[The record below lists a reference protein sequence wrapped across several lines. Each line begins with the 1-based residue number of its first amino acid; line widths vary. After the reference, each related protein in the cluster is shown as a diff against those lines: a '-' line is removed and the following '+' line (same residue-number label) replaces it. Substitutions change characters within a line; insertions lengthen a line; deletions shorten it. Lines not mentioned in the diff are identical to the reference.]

1 MSFVNKEKI
10 LNANPLKRLLIGY
23 EKLKE
28 NFTEEAAYSY
38 MSLYKD
44 QPLSFLLEN
53 SELIFKEPYYGYD
66 FYKTLMEGENVEYP
80 LFHQYDI
87 EKGKVQNYLD
97 QNKEKMS
104 IKQAEMYEDL
114 LSCLKDQEEKFKNC
128 KTVCGYLQGEYPQLN
143 ADIPELCDDLYDYNK
158 CCTRGERDIVSRKI
172 KDKMCNIPNSAYNL
186 YAPFVNR
193 ATHDPSL
200 IARSDMEEI
209 KDASVFRGEN
219 YKSEFESYIESVFLV
234 SKLFDDAVYEES
246 VREVPNVTI
255 RSIFTGYHKES
266 AREQINN
273 IVTEHVSQME
283 TFYAS
288 PKASV
293 NKIFNDVLDD
303 AIYEEEFRE
312 AKEYCLGLQKI
323 AYDKLSDIILYEYL
337 DTTDLESPVS
347 SYSFFS
353 ENTTVEEAMQMIIE
367 KVNEINNELSYISEE
382 EENDFSDD
390 RYIEEKLEV
399 RTNPLTGKKYF
410 RQVPDE
416 NGKID
421 VKKDVDLYVGFSNYM
436 NEKSKD
442 SKNFDIDKEF
452 EKYEKEFEEKNKEDN
467 KASEKAD
474 KEVDKEAEK
483 YEPKKVDAPKPKNLS
498 NKIQFKAQ
506 DAEVKQMKK
515 MGEKELKGQERKN
528 ALKAVAQLPKN
539 IIDNIKK
546 QIHKVDEKDDERRI
560 KYMTEPGFRKKAF
573 RNLKLAI
580 MYGSAAQ
587 IKLAFVPITALTRHF
602 SKEKDRR
609 IRNELLNKLETEIKI
624 CDEKIND
631 ANSEGDKNEK
641 YQLMRIKAKLE
652 RERLRVRTNS
662 RYI

>member
-104 IKQAEMYEDL
+104 IKQEGMYEDL

-158 CCTRGERDIVSRKI
+158 CCTRGERDAVSRKI

-337 DTTDLESPVS
+337 DTTDLESSVS

-367 KVNEINNELSYISEE
+367 KVNEINEELSYISEE
-382 EENDFSDD
+382 EDND
-390 RYIEEKLEV
+390 L
-399 RTNPLTGKKYF
+399 
-410 RQVPDE
+410 
-416 NGKID
+416 
-421 VKKDVDLYVGFSNYM
+421 
-436 NEKSKD
+436 
-442 SKNFDIDKEF
+442 DKEL
-452 EKYEKEFEEKNKEDN
+452 EKYEKEFDEKNKDD
-467 KASEKAD
+467 D
-474 KEVDKEAEK
+474 KNIDKSDAEK

-528 ALKAVAQLPKN
+528 ALKAFAQLPKN
-539 IIDNIKK
+539 IKKKKKK

-587 IKLAFVPITALTRHF
+587 IKLAFVPVTALTRHF

>member
-97 QNKEKMS
+97 QNKGKMS
-104 IKQAEMYEDL
+104 IKQEEMYEDL

-266 AREQINN
+266 AREQINI

-367 KVNEINNELSYISEE
+367 KVNEINEELSYISEE
-382 EENDFSDD
+382 EDND
-390 RYIEEKLEV
+390 L
-399 RTNPLTGKKYF
+399 
-410 RQVPDE
+410 
-416 NGKID
+416 
-421 VKKDVDLYVGFSNYM
+421 
-436 NEKSKD
+436 
-442 SKNFDIDKEF
+442 DKEL
-452 EKYEKEFEEKNKEDN
+452 EKYEKEFDEKNKDD
-467 KASEKAD
+467 D
-474 KEVDKEAEK
+474 KNIDKSDAEK

>member
-97 QNKEKMS
+97 QNKGKMS
-104 IKQAEMYEDL
+104 IKQEEMYEDL

-143 ADIPELCDDLYDYNK
+143 TDIPELCDDLYDYNK
-158 CCTRGERDIVSRKI
+158 CCTRGERDAVSRKI

-273 IVTEHVSQME
+273 IVTEHVSEME

-353 ENTTVEEAMQMIIE
+353 ENTTIEEAMQMIIE
-367 KVNEINNELSYISEE
+367 KVNEINEELSYISEE
-382 EENDFSDD
+382 EDND
-390 RYIEEKLEV
+390 L
-399 RTNPLTGKKYF
+399 
-410 RQVPDE
+410 
-416 NGKID
+416 
-421 VKKDVDLYVGFSNYM
+421 
-436 NEKSKD
+436 
-442 SKNFDIDKEF
+442 DKEL
-452 EKYEKEFEEKNKEDN
+452 EKYEKEFDEKNKDD
-467 KASEKAD
+467 D
-474 KEVDKEAEK
+474 KNIDKSDAEK

>member
-28 NFTEEAAYSY
+28 NFTKEAAYSY

-97 QNKEKMS
+97 QNKGKMS
-104 IKQAEMYEDL
+104 IKQAEMYEEL

-143 ADIPELCDDLYDYNK
+143 TDVPELCDDIYDYNK
-158 CCTRGERDIVSRKI
+158 CCTRGERDVVSRKI

-186 YAPFVNR
+186 YAPFVNK

-273 IVTEHVSQME
+273 IVTEHVSEME

-323 AYDKLSDIILYEYL
+323 AYDKLSDIILYDYL

-353 ENTTVEEAMQMIIE
+353 ENTTIEEAMQMIIE
-367 KVNEINNELSYISEE
+367 KVNEINEELSYISEE
-382 EENDFSDD
+382 EDND
-390 RYIEEKLEV
+390 L
-399 RTNPLTGKKYF
+399 
-410 RQVPDE
+410 
-416 NGKID
+416 
-421 VKKDVDLYVGFSNYM
+421 
-436 NEKSKD
+436 
-442 SKNFDIDKEF
+442 DKEL
-452 EKYEKEFEEKNKEDN
+452 EKYEKEFDEKNKDD
-467 KASEKAD
+467 D
-474 KEVDKEAEK
+474 KNIDKSDAEK

>member
-158 CCTRGERDIVSRKI
+158 CCTRGERDVVSRKI

-273 IVTEHVSQME
+273 IVTEHVSEME

-367 KVNEINNELSYISEE
+367 KVNEINEELSYISEE
-382 EENDFSDD
+382 EDND
-390 RYIEEKLEV
+390 L
-399 RTNPLTGKKYF
+399 
-410 RQVPDE
+410 
-416 NGKID
+416 
-421 VKKDVDLYVGFSNYM
+421 
-436 NEKSKD
+436 
-442 SKNFDIDKEF
+442 DKEL
-452 EKYEKEFEEKNKEDN
+452 EKYEKEFDEKNKDD
-467 KASEKAD
+467 D
-474 KEVDKEAEK
+474 KNIDKSDAEK

>member
-104 IKQAEMYEDL
+104 IKQEEMYEDL

-128 KTVCGYLQGEYPQLN
+128 KTVCDYLQGEYPQLN

-303 AIYEEEFRE
+303 AIYEEEFKE

-367 KVNEINNELSYISEE
+367 KVNEINEELSYISEE
-382 EENDFSDD
+382 EDND
-390 RYIEEKLEV
+390 L
-399 RTNPLTGKKYF
+399 
-410 RQVPDE
+410 
-416 NGKID
+416 
-421 VKKDVDLYVGFSNYM
+421 
-436 NEKSKD
+436 
-442 SKNFDIDKEF
+442 DKEL
-452 EKYEKEFEEKNKEDN
+452 EKYEKEFDEKNKDD
-467 KASEKAD
+467 D
-474 KEVDKEAEK
+474 KNIDKSDAEK

>member
-97 QNKEKMS
+97 QNKGKMS
-104 IKQAEMYEDL
+104 VKQEGMYEDL

-143 ADIPELCDDLYDYNK
+143 TDIPELCDDLYDYNK
-158 CCTRGERDIVSRKI
+158 CCTRGERDVVSRKI

-273 IVTEHVSQME
+273 IVTEHVSEME

-367 KVNEINNELSYISEE
+367 KVNEINEEFSYISEE
-382 EENDFSDD
+382 EDND
-390 RYIEEKLEV
+390 L
-399 RTNPLTGKKYF
+399 
-410 RQVPDE
+410 
-416 NGKID
+416 
-421 VKKDVDLYVGFSNYM
+421 
-436 NEKSKD
+436 
-442 SKNFDIDKEF
+442 DKEL
-452 EKYEKEFEEKNKEDN
+452 EKYEKEFDEKNKDD
-467 KASEKAD
+467 D
-474 KEVDKEAEK
+474 KNIDKSDAEK

>member
-347 SYSFFS
+347 SYSFFD
-353 ENTTVEEAMQMIIE
+353 ENMTVEEAMQMIIE
-367 KVNEINNELSYISEE
+367 KVNEINEELSYISEE
-382 EENDFSDD
+382 EDND
-390 RYIEEKLEV
+390 L
-399 RTNPLTGKKYF
+399 
-410 RQVPDE
+410 
-416 NGKID
+416 
-421 VKKDVDLYVGFSNYM
+421 
-436 NEKSKD
+436 
-442 SKNFDIDKEF
+442 DKEL
-452 EKYEKEFEEKNKEDN
+452 EKYEKEFDEKNKDD
-467 KASEKAD
+467 D
-474 KEVDKEAEK
+474 KNTDKSDAEK

>member
-97 QNKEKMS
+97 QNKGKMS
-104 IKQAEMYEDL
+104 IKQEEMYEDL

-143 ADIPELCDDLYDYNK
+143 TDIPELCDDLYDYNK
-158 CCTRGERDIVSRKI
+158 CCTRGERDAVSRKI

-273 IVTEHVSQME
+273 IVTEHVSEME

-367 KVNEINNELSYISEE
+367 KVNEINEELSYISEE
-382 EENDFSDD
+382 EDND
-390 RYIEEKLEV
+390 L
-399 RTNPLTGKKYF
+399 
-410 RQVPDE
+410 
-416 NGKID
+416 
-421 VKKDVDLYVGFSNYM
+421 
-436 NEKSKD
+436 
-442 SKNFDIDKEF
+442 DKEL
-452 EKYEKEFEEKNKEDN
+452 EKYEKEFDEKNKDD
-467 KASEKAD
+467 D
-474 KEVDKEAEK
+474 KNIDKSDAEK

>member
-97 QNKEKMS
+97 QNKGKMS
-104 IKQAEMYEDL
+104 VKQEGMYEDL

-143 ADIPELCDDLYDYNK
+143 TDIPELCDDLYDYNK
-158 CCTRGERDIVSRKI
+158 CCTRGERDAVSRKI

-273 IVTEHVSQME
+273 IVTEHVSEME

-367 KVNEINNELSYISEE
+367 KVNEINEELSYISEE
-382 EENDFSDD
+382 EDND
-390 RYIEEKLEV
+390 L
-399 RTNPLTGKKYF
+399 
-410 RQVPDE
+410 
-416 NGKID
+416 
-421 VKKDVDLYVGFSNYM
+421 
-436 NEKSKD
+436 
-442 SKNFDIDKEF
+442 DKEL
-452 EKYEKEFEEKNKEDN
+452 EKYEKEFDEKNKDDDTN
-467 KASEKAD
+467 ID
-474 KEVDKEAEK
+474 KSDAEK

>member
-97 QNKEKMS
+97 QNKGKMS
-104 IKQAEMYEDL
+104 VKQEGMYEDL

-143 ADIPELCDDLYDYNK
+143 TDIPELCDDLYDYNK
-158 CCTRGERDIVSRKI
+158 CCTRGERDAVSRKI

-234 SKLFDDAVYEES
+234 SKLFDDVVYEES

-273 IVTEHVSQME
+273 IVTEHVSEME

-353 ENTTVEEAMQMIIE
+353 ENTTIEEAMQMIIE
-367 KVNEINNELSYISEE
+367 KVNEINEELSYISEE
-382 EENDFSDD
+382 ED
-390 RYIEEKLEV
+390 
-399 RTNPLTGKKYF
+399 
-410 RQVPDE
+410 
-416 NGKID
+416 
-421 VKKDVDLYVGFSNYM
+421 
-436 NEKSKD
+436 NEL
-442 SKNFDIDKEF
+442 DKEL
-452 EKYEKEFEEKNKEDN
+452 EKYEKEFDEKNKDD
-467 KASEKAD
+467 D
-474 KEVDKEAEK
+474 KNIDKSNAEK

>member
-1 MSFVNKEKI
+1 
-10 LNANPLKRLLIGY
+10 
-23 EKLKE
+23 
-28 NFTEEAAYSY
+28 

-104 IKQAEMYEDL
+104 IKQVEMYEDL

-367 KVNEINNELSYISEE
+367 KVNEINEELSYISEE
-382 EENDFSDD
+382 EDND
-390 RYIEEKLEV
+390 L
-399 RTNPLTGKKYF
+399 
-410 RQVPDE
+410 
-416 NGKID
+416 
-421 VKKDVDLYVGFSNYM
+421 
-436 NEKSKD
+436 
-442 SKNFDIDKEF
+442 DKEL
-452 EKYEKEFEEKNKEDN
+452 EKYEKEFDEKNKDDDTN
-467 KASEKAD
+467 ID
-474 KEVDKEAEK
+474 KSDAEK

>member
-104 IKQAEMYEDL
+104 IKQEEMYEDL

-128 KTVCGYLQGEYPQLN
+128 KTVCDYLQGEYPQLN

-367 KVNEINNELSYISEE
+367 KVNEINEELSYISEE
-382 EENDFSDD
+382 EDND
-390 RYIEEKLEV
+390 L
-399 RTNPLTGKKYF
+399 
-410 RQVPDE
+410 
-416 NGKID
+416 
-421 VKKDVDLYVGFSNYM
+421 
-436 NEKSKD
+436 
-442 SKNFDIDKEF
+442 DKEL
-452 EKYEKEFEEKNKEDN
+452 EKYEKEFDEKNKDD
-467 KASEKAD
+467 D
-474 KEVDKEAEK
+474 KNIDKSDAEK

>member
-97 QNKEKMS
+97 QNKGKMS
-104 IKQAEMYEDL
+104 IKQEEMYEDL

-143 ADIPELCDDLYDYNK
+143 TDIPELCDDLYDYNK
-158 CCTRGERDIVSRKI
+158 CCTRGERDAVSRKI

-367 KVNEINNELSYISEE
+367 KVNEINEELSYISEE
-382 EENDFSDD
+382 EDND
-390 RYIEEKLEV
+390 L
-399 RTNPLTGKKYF
+399 
-410 RQVPDE
+410 
-416 NGKID
+416 
-421 VKKDVDLYVGFSNYM
+421 
-436 NEKSKD
+436 
-442 SKNFDIDKEF
+442 DKEL
-452 EKYEKEFEEKNKEDN
+452 EKYEKEFDEKNKDD
-467 KASEKAD
+467 D
-474 KEVDKEAEK
+474 KNIDKSDAEK

>member
-87 EKGKVQNYLD
+87 EKVKVQNYLD
-97 QNKEKMS
+97 QNKGKMS
-104 IKQAEMYEDL
+104 IKQEGMYEDL

-143 ADIPELCDDLYDYNK
+143 TDIPELCDDLYDYNK
-158 CCTRGERDIVSRKI
+158 CCTRGERDVVSRKI
-172 KDKMCNIPNSAYNL
+172 KDKMCTIPNSAYNL

-273 IVTEHVSQME
+273 IVTEHVSEME

-353 ENTTVEEAMQMIIE
+353 ENTTIEEAMQMIIE
-367 KVNEINNELSYISEE
+367 KVNEINEELSYISEE
-382 EENDFSDD
+382 EDND
-390 RYIEEKLEV
+390 L
-399 RTNPLTGKKYF
+399 
-410 RQVPDE
+410 
-416 NGKID
+416 
-421 VKKDVDLYVGFSNYM
+421 
-436 NEKSKD
+436 
-442 SKNFDIDKEF
+442 DKEL
-452 EKYEKEFEEKNKEDN
+452 EKYEKEFDEKNKDD
-467 KASEKAD
+467 D
-474 KEVDKEAEK
+474 KNIDKSDAEK

>member
-104 IKQAEMYEDL
+104 IKQEEMYEDL

-143 ADIPELCDDLYDYNK
+143 TDIPELCDDLYDYNK

-367 KVNEINNELSYISEE
+367 KVNEINEELSYISEE
-382 EENDFSDD
+382 EDND
-390 RYIEEKLEV
+390 L
-399 RTNPLTGKKYF
+399 
-410 RQVPDE
+410 
-416 NGKID
+416 
-421 VKKDVDLYVGFSNYM
+421 
-436 NEKSKD
+436 
-442 SKNFDIDKEF
+442 DKEL
-452 EKYEKEFEEKNKEDN
+452 EKYEKEFDEKNKDD
-467 KASEKAD
+467 D
-474 KEVDKEAEK
+474 KNIDKSDAEK

>member
-97 QNKEKMS
+97 QNKGKMS
-104 IKQAEMYEDL
+104 IKQEEMYEDL

-143 ADIPELCDDLYDYNK
+143 TDIPELCDDLYDYNK
-158 CCTRGERDIVSRKI
+158 CCTRGERDVVSRKI

-273 IVTEHVSQME
+273 IVTEHVSEME

-367 KVNEINNELSYISEE
+367 KVNEINEELSYISEE
-382 EENDFSDD
+382 EDND
-390 RYIEEKLEV
+390 L
-399 RTNPLTGKKYF
+399 
-410 RQVPDE
+410 
-416 NGKID
+416 
-421 VKKDVDLYVGFSNYM
+421 
-436 NEKSKD
+436 
-442 SKNFDIDKEF
+442 DKEL
-452 EKYEKEFEEKNKEDN
+452 EKYEKEFDDKNIN
-467 KASEKAD
+467 KSD
-474 KEVDKEAEK
+474 AEK

>member
-104 IKQAEMYEDL
+104 IKQEGMYEDL

-158 CCTRGERDIVSRKI
+158 CCTRGERDAVSRKI

-337 DTTDLESPVS
+337 DTTDLESSVS

-367 KVNEINNELSYISEE
+367 KVNEINEELSYISEE
-382 EENDFSDD
+382 EDND
-390 RYIEEKLEV
+390 L
-399 RTNPLTGKKYF
+399 
-410 RQVPDE
+410 
-416 NGKID
+416 
-421 VKKDVDLYVGFSNYM
+421 
-436 NEKSKD
+436 
-442 SKNFDIDKEF
+442 DKEL
-452 EKYEKEFEEKNKEDN
+452 EKYEKEFDEKNKDD
-467 KASEKAD
+467 D
-474 KEVDKEAEK
+474 KNIDKSDAEK

-528 ALKAVAQLPKN
+528 ALKAFAQLPKN
-539 IIDNIKK
+539 IKKKKKK

>member
-104 IKQAEMYEDL
+104 IKQEEMYEDL

-367 KVNEINNELSYISEE
+367 KVNEINEELSYISEE
-382 EENDFSDD
+382 EDND
-390 RYIEEKLEV
+390 L
-399 RTNPLTGKKYF
+399 
-410 RQVPDE
+410 
-416 NGKID
+416 
-421 VKKDVDLYVGFSNYM
+421 
-436 NEKSKD
+436 
-442 SKNFDIDKEF
+442 DKEL
-452 EKYEKEFEEKNKEDN
+452 EKYEKEFDEKNKDD
-467 KASEKAD
+467 D
-474 KEVDKEAEK
+474 KNIDKSDAEK

>member
-104 IKQAEMYEDL
+104 IKQEGMYEDL

-273 IVTEHVSQME
+273 IVTEHVSEME

-353 ENTTVEEAMQMIIE
+353 ENTTIEEAMQMIIE
-367 KVNEINNELSYISEE
+367 KVNEINEELSYISEE
-382 EENDFSDD
+382 ED
-390 RYIEEKLEV
+390 
-399 RTNPLTGKKYF
+399 
-410 RQVPDE
+410 
-416 NGKID
+416 
-421 VKKDVDLYVGFSNYM
+421 
-436 NEKSKD
+436 NEL
-442 SKNFDIDKEF
+442 DKEL
-452 EKYEKEFEEKNKEDN
+452 EKYEKEFDEKNKDD
-467 KASEKAD
+467 D
-474 KEVDKEAEK
+474 KNIDKSDAEK

>member
-1 MSFVNKEKI
+1 
-10 LNANPLKRLLIGY
+10 
-23 EKLKE
+23 
-28 NFTEEAAYSY
+28 

-104 IKQAEMYEDL
+104 IKQEEMYEDL

-143 ADIPELCDDLYDYNK
+143 TDIPELCDDLYDYNK

-367 KVNEINNELSYISEE
+367 KVNEINEELSYISEE
-382 EENDFSDD
+382 EDND
-390 RYIEEKLEV
+390 L
-399 RTNPLTGKKYF
+399 
-410 RQVPDE
+410 
-416 NGKID
+416 
-421 VKKDVDLYVGFSNYM
+421 
-436 NEKSKD
+436 
-442 SKNFDIDKEF
+442 DKEL
-452 EKYEKEFEEKNKEDN
+452 EKYEKEFDEKNKDD
-467 KASEKAD
+467 D
-474 KEVDKEAEK
+474 KNIDKSDAEK

-587 IKLAFVPITALTRHF
+587 IKLAFVPITAL
-602 SKEKDRR
+602 
-609 IRNELLNKLETEIKI
+609 
-624 CDEKIND
+624 
-631 ANSEGDKNEK
+631 KN
-641 YQLMRIKAKLE
+641 
-652 RERLRVRTNS
+652 
-662 RYI
+662 

>member
-97 QNKEKMS
+97 QNKGKMS
-104 IKQAEMYEDL
+104 IKQEGMYEDL

-143 ADIPELCDDLYDYNK
+143 TDIPELCDDLYDYNK
-158 CCTRGERDIVSRKI
+158 CCTRGERDAVSRKI

-186 YAPFVNR
+186 YAPFVNK

-353 ENTTVEEAMQMIIE
+353 ENTTIEEAMQMIIE
-367 KVNEINNELSYISEE
+367 KVNEINEELSYISEE
-382 EENDFSDD
+382 ED
-390 RYIEEKLEV
+390 
-399 RTNPLTGKKYF
+399 
-410 RQVPDE
+410 
-416 NGKID
+416 
-421 VKKDVDLYVGFSNYM
+421 
-436 NEKSKD
+436 NEL
-442 SKNFDIDKEF
+442 DKEL
-452 EKYEKEFEEKNKEDN
+452 EKYEKEFDEKNKDD
-467 KASEKAD
+467 D
-474 KEVDKEAEK
+474 KNIDKSDAEK

>member
-337 DTTDLESPVS
+337 DTTDLETPIS
-347 SYSFFS
+347 SYSFFD
-353 ENTTVEEAMQMIIE
+353 ENMTVEEAMGWIIE

-382 EENDFSDD
+382 EDND
-390 RYIEEKLEV
+390 L
-399 RTNPLTGKKYF
+399 
-410 RQVPDE
+410 
-416 NGKID
+416 
-421 VKKDVDLYVGFSNYM
+421 
-436 NEKSKD
+436 
-442 SKNFDIDKEF
+442 DKEL
-452 EKYEKEFEEKNKEDN
+452 EKYEKEFDEKNKDD
-467 KASEKAD
+467 D
-474 KEVDKEAEK
+474 KNMDKSNAEK

>member
-143 ADIPELCDDLYDYNK
+143 TDIPELCDDLYDYNK
-158 CCTRGERDIVSRKI
+158 CCTRGERDVVSRKI

-367 KVNEINNELSYISEE
+367 KVNEINEELSYISEE
-382 EENDFSDD
+382 EDND
-390 RYIEEKLEV
+390 L
-399 RTNPLTGKKYF
+399 
-410 RQVPDE
+410 
-416 NGKID
+416 
-421 VKKDVDLYVGFSNYM
+421 
-436 NEKSKD
+436 
-442 SKNFDIDKEF
+442 DKEL
-452 EKYEKEFEEKNKEDN
+452 EKYEKEFDEKNKDD
-467 KASEKAD
+467 D
-474 KEVDKEAEK
+474 KSIDKSDAEK

>member
-143 ADIPELCDDLYDYNK
+143 TDIPELCDDLYDYNK
-158 CCTRGERDIVSRKI
+158 CCTRGERDVVSRKI

-273 IVTEHVSQME
+273 IVTEHVSEME

-367 KVNEINNELSYISEE
+367 KVNEINEELSYISEE
-382 EENDFSDD
+382 EDND
-390 RYIEEKLEV
+390 L
-399 RTNPLTGKKYF
+399 
-410 RQVPDE
+410 
-416 NGKID
+416 
-421 VKKDVDLYVGFSNYM
+421 
-436 NEKSKD
+436 
-442 SKNFDIDKEF
+442 DKEL
-452 EKYEKEFEEKNKEDN
+452 EKYEKEFDEKNKDD
-467 KASEKAD
+467 D
-474 KEVDKEAEK
+474 KNIDKSDAEK

>member
-97 QNKEKMS
+97 QNKGKMS
-104 IKQAEMYEDL
+104 IKQEEMYEDL

-143 ADIPELCDDLYDYNK
+143 TDIPELCDDLYDYNK
-158 CCTRGERDIVSRKI
+158 CCTRGERDAVSRKI

-367 KVNEINNELSYISEE
+367 KVNEINEELSYISEE
-382 EENDFSDD
+382 ED
-390 RYIEEKLEV
+390 
-399 RTNPLTGKKYF
+399 
-410 RQVPDE
+410 
-416 NGKID
+416 
-421 VKKDVDLYVGFSNYM
+421 
-436 NEKSKD
+436 NEL
-442 SKNFDIDKEF
+442 DKEL
-452 EKYEKEFEEKNKEDN
+452 EKYEKEFDEKNKDD
-467 KASEKAD
+467 D
-474 KEVDKEAEK
+474 KNIDKSDAEK

>member
-87 EKGKVQNYLD
+87 EKRKVQNYLD

-104 IKQAEMYEDL
+104 IKQEGMYEDL

-367 KVNEINNELSYISEE
+367 KVNEINEELSYISEE
-382 EENDFSDD
+382 EDND
-390 RYIEEKLEV
+390 L
-399 RTNPLTGKKYF
+399 
-410 RQVPDE
+410 
-416 NGKID
+416 
-421 VKKDVDLYVGFSNYM
+421 
-436 NEKSKD
+436 
-442 SKNFDIDKEF
+442 DKEL
-452 EKYEKEFEEKNKEDN
+452 EKYEKEFDEKNKDD
-467 KASEKAD
+467 D
-474 KEVDKEAEK
+474 KNMDKSDAEK

>member
-158 CCTRGERDIVSRKI
+158 CCTRGERDNVSRKI

-273 IVTEHVSQME
+273 IVTEHVSEME

-367 KVNEINNELSYISEE
+367 KVNEINEELSYISEE
-382 EENDFSDD
+382 EDND
-390 RYIEEKLEV
+390 L
-399 RTNPLTGKKYF
+399 
-410 RQVPDE
+410 
-416 NGKID
+416 
-421 VKKDVDLYVGFSNYM
+421 
-436 NEKSKD
+436 
-442 SKNFDIDKEF
+442 DKEL
-452 EKYEKEFEEKNKEDN
+452 EKYEKEFDEKNKDD
-467 KASEKAD
+467 D
-474 KEVDKEAEK
+474 KNIDKSDAEK

>member
-97 QNKEKMS
+97 QNKGKMS
-104 IKQAEMYEDL
+104 IKQEGMYEDL

-234 SKLFDDAVYEES
+234 SKLFEDAVYEES

-367 KVNEINNELSYISEE
+367 KVNEINEELSYISEE
-382 EENDFSDD
+382 EDND
-390 RYIEEKLEV
+390 L
-399 RTNPLTGKKYF
+399 
-410 RQVPDE
+410 
-416 NGKID
+416 
-421 VKKDVDLYVGFSNYM
+421 
-436 NEKSKD
+436 
-442 SKNFDIDKEF
+442 DKEL
-452 EKYEKEFEEKNKEDN
+452 EKYEKEFDEKNKDD
-467 KASEKAD
+467 D
-474 KEVDKEAEK
+474 KNIDKSDVEK

>member
-44 QPLSFLLEN
+44 QSLSFLLEN

-97 QNKEKMS
+97 QNKGKMS
-104 IKQAEMYEDL
+104 VKQEGMYEDL

-143 ADIPELCDDLYDYNK
+143 TDIPELCDDLYDYNK

-172 KDKMCNIPNSAYNL
+172 KDKICNIPNSAYNL

-367 KVNEINNELSYISEE
+367 KVNEINEELSYISEE
-382 EENDFSDD
+382 EDND
-390 RYIEEKLEV
+390 L
-399 RTNPLTGKKYF
+399 
-410 RQVPDE
+410 
-416 NGKID
+416 
-421 VKKDVDLYVGFSNYM
+421 
-436 NEKSKD
+436 
-442 SKNFDIDKEF
+442 DKEL
-452 EKYEKEFEEKNKEDN
+452 EKYEKEFDEKNKDD
-467 KASEKAD
+467 D
-474 KEVDKEAEK
+474 KNIDKSDAEK

>member
-28 NFTEEAAYSY
+28 NFTKEAAYSY

-193 ATHDPSL
+193 STHDPSL

-367 KVNEINNELSYISEE
+367 KVNEINEELSYISEE
-382 EENDFSDD
+382 EDND
-390 RYIEEKLEV
+390 L
-399 RTNPLTGKKYF
+399 
-410 RQVPDE
+410 
-416 NGKID
+416 
-421 VKKDVDLYVGFSNYM
+421 
-436 NEKSKD
+436 
-442 SKNFDIDKEF
+442 DKEL
-452 EKYEKEFEEKNKEDN
+452 EKYEKEFDEKNKDD
-467 KASEKAD
+467 D
-474 KEVDKEAEK
+474 KNTDKSDAEK

>member
-97 QNKEKMS
+97 QNKGKMS
-104 IKQAEMYEDL
+104 IKQEGMYEDL

-143 ADIPELCDDLYDYNK
+143 TDIPELCDDLYDYNK
-158 CCTRGERDIVSRKI
+158 CCTRGERDAVSRKI

-353 ENTTVEEAMQMIIE
+353 ENTTIEEAMQMIIE
-367 KVNEINNELSYISEE
+367 KVNEINEELSYISEE
-382 EENDFSDD
+382 ED
-390 RYIEEKLEV
+390 
-399 RTNPLTGKKYF
+399 
-410 RQVPDE
+410 
-416 NGKID
+416 
-421 VKKDVDLYVGFSNYM
+421 
-436 NEKSKD
+436 NEL
-442 SKNFDIDKEF
+442 DKEL
-452 EKYEKEFEEKNKEDN
+452 EKYEKEFDEKNKDD
-467 KASEKAD
+467 D
-474 KEVDKEAEK
+474 KNIDKSDAEK

>member
-104 IKQAEMYEDL
+104 IKQEEMYEDL

-143 ADIPELCDDLYDYNK
+143 TDIPELCDDLYDYNK

-367 KVNEINNELSYISEE
+367 KVNEINEELSYISEE
-382 EENDFSDD
+382 EDND
-390 RYIEEKLEV
+390 L
-399 RTNPLTGKKYF
+399 
-410 RQVPDE
+410 
-416 NGKID
+416 
-421 VKKDVDLYVGFSNYM
+421 
-436 NEKSKD
+436 
-442 SKNFDIDKEF
+442 DKEL
-452 EKYEKEFEEKNKEDN
+452 EKYEKEFDEKNKDD
-467 KASEKAD
+467 D
-474 KEVDKEAEK
+474 KNIDKSDVEK

>member
-97 QNKEKMS
+97 QNKGKMS
-104 IKQAEMYEDL
+104 VKQEGMYEDL

-172 KDKMCNIPNSAYNL
+172 KDKMSNIPNSAYNL

-209 KDASVFRGEN
+209 KDASIFRGEN

-367 KVNEINNELSYISEE
+367 KVNEINEELSYISEE
-382 EENDFSDD
+382 EDND
-390 RYIEEKLEV
+390 L
-399 RTNPLTGKKYF
+399 
-410 RQVPDE
+410 
-416 NGKID
+416 
-421 VKKDVDLYVGFSNYM
+421 
-436 NEKSKD
+436 
-442 SKNFDIDKEF
+442 DKEL
-452 EKYEKEFEEKNKEDN
+452 EKYEKEFDEKNKDD
-467 KASEKAD
+467 D
-474 KEVDKEAEK
+474 KNIDKSDAEK

>member
-28 NFTEEAAYSY
+28 NFTKEAAYSY

-97 QNKEKMS
+97 QNKGKMS
-104 IKQAEMYEDL
+104 VKQEGMYEDL

-143 ADIPELCDDLYDYNK
+143 TDIPELCDDLYDYNK
-158 CCTRGERDIVSRKI
+158 CCTRGERDVVSRKI

-234 SKLFDDAVYEES
+234 SKLFDDVVYEES

-273 IVTEHVSQME
+273 IVTEHVSKME

-353 ENTTVEEAMQMIIE
+353 ENTTIEEAMQMIIE
-367 KVNEINNELSYISEE
+367 KVNEINEELSYISEE
-382 EENDFSDD
+382 EDND
-390 RYIEEKLEV
+390 L
-399 RTNPLTGKKYF
+399 
-410 RQVPDE
+410 
-416 NGKID
+416 
-421 VKKDVDLYVGFSNYM
+421 
-436 NEKSKD
+436 
-442 SKNFDIDKEF
+442 DKEL
-452 EKYEKEFEEKNKEDN
+452 EKYEKEFDEKNKDD
-467 KASEKAD
+467 D
-474 KEVDKEAEK
+474 KNIDKSDAEK

>member
-158 CCTRGERDIVSRKI
+158 CRTRGERDVVSRKI

-234 SKLFDDAVYEES
+234 SKLFDDAIYEES

-273 IVTEHVSQME
+273 IVTEHVSEME

-347 SYSFFS
+347 SYSFFD
-353 ENTTVEEAMQMIIE
+353 ENMTVEEAMGWIIE

-382 EENDFSDD
+382 EDND
-390 RYIEEKLEV
+390 L
-399 RTNPLTGKKYF
+399 
-410 RQVPDE
+410 
-416 NGKID
+416 
-421 VKKDVDLYVGFSNYM
+421 
-436 NEKSKD
+436 
-442 SKNFDIDKEF
+442 DKEL
-452 EKYEKEFEEKNKEDN
+452 EKYEKEFDEKNKDD
-467 KASEKAD
+467 D
-474 KEVDKEAEK
+474 KNMDKSDAEK

-515 MGEKELKGQERKN
+515 MGEKELKGKERKN

>member
-28 NFTEEAAYSY
+28 NFTKEAAYSY

-80 LFHQYDI
+80 LFHRYDI

-367 KVNEINNELSYISEE
+367 KVNEINEELSYISEE
-382 EENDFSDD
+382 EDND
-390 RYIEEKLEV
+390 L
-399 RTNPLTGKKYF
+399 
-410 RQVPDE
+410 
-416 NGKID
+416 
-421 VKKDVDLYVGFSNYM
+421 
-436 NEKSKD
+436 
-442 SKNFDIDKEF
+442 DKEL
-452 EKYEKEFEEKNKEDN
+452 EKYEKEFDEKNKDD
-467 KASEKAD
+467 D
-474 KEVDKEAEK
+474 KNIDKSDAEK

-580 MYGSAAQ
+580 MYGTAAQ

>member
-28 NFTEEAAYSY
+28 NFTKEAAYSY

-104 IKQAEMYEDL
+104 IKQEEMYEDL

-128 KTVCGYLQGEYPQLN
+128 KTVCDYLQGEYPQLN

-367 KVNEINNELSYISEE
+367 KVNEINEELSYISEE
-382 EENDFSDD
+382 EDND
-390 RYIEEKLEV
+390 L
-399 RTNPLTGKKYF
+399 
-410 RQVPDE
+410 
-416 NGKID
+416 
-421 VKKDVDLYVGFSNYM
+421 
-436 NEKSKD
+436 
-442 SKNFDIDKEF
+442 DKEL
-452 EKYEKEFEEKNKEDN
+452 EKYEKEFDEKNKDD
-467 KASEKAD
+467 D
-474 KEVDKEAEK
+474 KNIDKSDAEK